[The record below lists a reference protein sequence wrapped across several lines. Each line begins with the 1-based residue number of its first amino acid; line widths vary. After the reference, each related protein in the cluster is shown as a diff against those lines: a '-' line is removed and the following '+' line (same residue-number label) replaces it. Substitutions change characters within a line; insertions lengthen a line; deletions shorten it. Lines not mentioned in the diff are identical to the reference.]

1 VRLYITPR
9 TPVPARA
16 GGVAARLFRD
26 LSDRSE
32 RGDPRALFAKY
43 GAGFVPMGM
52 SLPFAGAGIAVLIL
66 VPRQAP
72 HQIFPY
78 IFGGIFTLAGLFLFT
93 MGLSAL
99 RSAAA
104 PPPSSQK
111 EPWKTD
117 NHWDPRGARADAPG
131 WSVSGCLGSSLFLLL
146 IGAFNIMWTVKKD
159 LSAWLIVTVVVGLF
173 DLIGLLVIGSVLV
186 ALFQRVRAGSPRLSW
201 RKFPFRTGERF
212 EASFLSGRR
221 LAVTGPVRAIL
232 RCVEQVNEQD
242 SQGRPEMHPYA
253 VYASSRTIEPPDGRL
268 LSFDVS

>member
-1 VRLYITPR
+1 
-9 TPVPARA
+9 
-16 GGVAARLFRD
+16 
-26 LSDRSE
+26 
-32 RGDPRALFAKY
+32 
-43 GAGFVPMGM
+43 
-52 SLPFAGAGIAVLIL
+52 
-66 VPRQAP
+66 
-72 HQIFPY
+72 
-78 IFGGIFTLAGLFLFT
+78 

-131 WSVSGCLGSSLFLLL
+131 WSVSGCLGSALFLLL

-186 ALFQRVRAGSPRLSW
+186 ALLQRVRAGAPRLSW

-268 LSFDVS
+268 LSFDVSFDVPENVPGTDLSKPESTYWLLEVRASLAGPDFSTQFLIPIYSRPGG